1 MIDNLIIFKVFPYFD
16 IFDFQMRMK
25 GTVDPLLD
33 DSEDT
38 LKSTRD
44 GAETSIELDTS
55 TDVEMADS

>member
-1 MIDNLIIFKVFPYFD
+1 MIHFSS
-16 IFDFQMRMK
+16 DFQLRMK